1 MSNLVQTTL
10 DFSRGDKLGLLD
22 DLCIPDAPGIKG
34 ATAKTVLRVIE
45 GFGDRCYAS
54 AATMMTRTNLKLR
67 TIKRALA
74 RLEQLDIVLSDA
86 RKRVN
91 PSGVVTKSR
100 LIDWTV
106 IASRVDSQKR
116 IASYPQSVPS
126 VGTSSQPR
134 FDAASARIGNETRS
148 TFPSEHGATV
158 SAHGAMV
165 SAHGAMVSAH
175 GAMVAP
181 KPLEPQRTATNRQAN
196 SAAAVSFEDWT
207 QVEKRLRELKV
218 QMPGLAVEAAKANKL
233 SPEAVLAICD
243 EFERHRSRFSSPG
256 AIVSRLRY
264 GGWSVQLPGL
274 ERAISDSQKAKN
286 DSRQRERIRFAL
298 CKEWQS
304 LGRWPAPD
312 IEVEAEIDR
321 RMKT

>member
-10 DFSRGDKLGLLD
+10 DFTRGDKLGLLD

-74 RLEQLDIVLSDA
+74 RLEQLDIVLTDA

-126 VGTSSQPR
+126 VGASSQPR
-134 FDAASARIGNETRS
+134 FDAASARIGNETQS
-148 TFPSEHGATV
+148 AFDSEHGATV
-158 SAHGAMV
+158 TAHGAMV
-165 SAHGAMVSAH
+165 SAHGAMVSKH
-175 GAMVAP
+175 GATVAP
-181 KPLEPQRTATNRQAN
+181 KPLEPQRTATNRPSN
-196 SAAAVSFEDWT
+196 SAAAVSFDDWSH
-207 QVEKRLRELKV
+207 VEKRLRELKV
-218 QMPGLAVEAAKANKL
+218 HLPGLAIEAATASKL
-233 SPEAVLAICD
+233 TQEAVLAICD
-243 EFERHRSRFSSPG
+243 EFELHRSRFSSPG

-264 GGWSVQLPGL
+264 GGWSVALPGS
-274 ERAISDSQKAKN
+274 ERVISESQKAKN
-286 DSRQRERIRFAL
+286 DSRQRERIRFEL
-298 CKEWQS
+298 SKEWRAI
-304 LGRWPAPD
+304 GRWPAPD
-312 IEVEAEIDR
+312 TEVEAEIDR